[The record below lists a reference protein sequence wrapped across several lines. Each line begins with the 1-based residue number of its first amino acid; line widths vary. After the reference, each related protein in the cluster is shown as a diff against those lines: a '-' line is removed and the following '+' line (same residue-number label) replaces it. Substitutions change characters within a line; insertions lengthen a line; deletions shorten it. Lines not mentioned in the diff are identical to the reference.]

1 MDTST
6 FEQFSIKDNDEI
18 VRLKRS
24 IDCSST
30 EALKSSVREFRDITE
45 SYIFQYN
52 AIIKTALKENRPAF
66 ARSINE
72 GLIKELRFRA
82 IAIFEVSAQINRVYP
97 DAANMLHNLGLR
109 ISNVREYLKNTE
121 PERRELGHID
131 LAG

>member
-1 MDTST
+1 MEST
-6 FEQFSIKDNDEI
+6 FEKLDIRSNDEI

-72 GLIKELRFRA
+72 GLIKELRLRA
-82 IAIFEVSAQINRVYP
+82 IAIFEVAAQINRIYP
-97 DAANMLHNLGLR
+97 DAANRLHNFGLR
-109 ISNVREYLKNTE
+109 IANIREYLKNTE
-121 PERRELGHID
+121 PEQRELGHID

>member
-1 MDTST
+1 MEST
-6 FEQFSIKDNDEI
+6 FEKLDIRSNDEI

-30 EALKSSVREFRDITE
+30 SALKSSVREFRDITE

-72 GLIKELRFRA
+72 GLIKELRLRA
-82 IAIFEVSAQINRVYP
+82 IAILEVSSQINMVYP
-97 DAANMLHNLGLR
+97 DAANRPHNFGLR
-109 ISNVREYLKNTE
+109 IANVREYLKNTE